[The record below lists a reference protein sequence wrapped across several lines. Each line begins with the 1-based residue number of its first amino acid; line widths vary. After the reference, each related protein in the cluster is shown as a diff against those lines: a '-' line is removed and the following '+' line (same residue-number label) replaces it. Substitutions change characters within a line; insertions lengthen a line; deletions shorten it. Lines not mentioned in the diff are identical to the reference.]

1 MFVIKCM
8 HMKISFSTPHPKES
22 EHRSEREIL
31 KGCLSPPV
39 FVSSDGWRVIRG
51 FGSRKKEGCLLIKF
65 GVSLSPLGVG

>member
-8 HMKISFSTPHPKES
+8 HMKISFSTPPPKES

-39 FVSSDGWRVIRG
+39 FVSSDGWSDPRVWESQERRV
-51 FGSRKKEGCLLIKF
+51 FVIKF
-65 GVSLSPLGVG
+65 